1 MSTLAFDSLEYT
13 RRLEAGGFT
22 RQQADAL
29 RQVLE
34 RHAEAGRDN
43 VATKGDVN
51 DVRLEIERVRKEIEQ
66 AKYAML
72 KWYIGGWVAMAA
84 IMAKGFHWFGF

>member
-1 MSTLAFDSLEYT
+1 M
-13 RRLEAGGFT
+13 
-22 RQQADAL
+22 
-29 RQVLE
+29 
-34 RHAEAGRDN
+34 
-43 VATKGDVN
+43 N
-51 DVRLEIERVRKEIEQ
+51 DLRLEIENVRKEIEQ